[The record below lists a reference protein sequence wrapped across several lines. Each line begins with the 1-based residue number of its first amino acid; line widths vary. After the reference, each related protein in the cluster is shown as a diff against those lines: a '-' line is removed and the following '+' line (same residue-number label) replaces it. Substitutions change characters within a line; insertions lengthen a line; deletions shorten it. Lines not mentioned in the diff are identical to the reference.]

1 MDNWSSHIRSAVVGV
16 VSMCILN
23 IGMVIWWAAKL
34 DAVTKVAVTRA
45 ELALR
50 DERIKNS
57 SDAIEANKQELRRTD
72 DKLDNILQLLNSQHR
87 TRQP

>member
-1 MDNWSSHIRSAVVGV
+1 MEKWSSHIRSAVVGM

-23 IGMVIWWAAKL
+23 IGLVVWWAAKL
-34 DAVTKVAVTRA
+34 DAISNTAVTRT

-57 SDAIEANKQELRRTD
+57 NDAIEANKQELRRTD
-72 DKLDNILQLLNSQHR
+72 DKLDRILQQLTNGQ
-87 TRQP
+87 